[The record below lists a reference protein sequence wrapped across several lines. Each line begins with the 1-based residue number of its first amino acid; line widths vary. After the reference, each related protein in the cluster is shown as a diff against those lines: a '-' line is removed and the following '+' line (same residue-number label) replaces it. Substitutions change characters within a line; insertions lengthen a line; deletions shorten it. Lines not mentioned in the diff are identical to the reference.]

1 MPGPISSLLAS
12 YIACTFVQATTI
24 AWQQS
29 TTLQGV
35 LSIECRYNCQ
45 IVPFTID
52 WLQMQQSFMLS
63 LCQVIAT
70 VLIPMPSLHSR
81 NNCCCCS
88 LQSSQCDLTV
98 CLHLISIFHSIL
110 MPMLTLT
117 VSCWVMAT
125 SGAMRYGATCF
136 KLIMQNFHCYKSKT
150 ELQQTIREQ
159 DWPSP
164 QDLCVDDSTLLPYL
178 AHSWTV
184 LQYKQ
189 TDIIS
194 HLRTV
199 IISAQLTKWTSAN
212 GSKESMPNTCRESQ
226 AQFLCYM
233 QGKL

>member
-29 TTLQGV
+29 TTLQVV

-125 SGAMRYGATCF
+125 SGAMRYGATRHGAICF

-164 QDLCVDDSTLLPYL
+164 QDLCVDDSTLSPYL

-199 IISAQLTKWTSAN
+199 IISAQL
-212 GSKESMPNTCRESQ
+212 Q